1 MSRVNF
7 KSWLGSWQEWVS
19 VILLFLALVIAVRS
33 IEQVNWIKPQPSL
46 ILVLALA
53 MLTCLLL
60 VRSRW
65 RKTVVY
71 PIVIILGAAVTVWQ
85 AANLMPPSETVSK
98 VTQFISALITTSPNE
113 GTIHFAVFLILSTW
127 VIGYISTWFILRKQ
141 NAWVGALLGGAVIM
155 INLIHQKTAILF
167 RPSKFNSISI
177 ESVMKLC
184 DSDTDL
190 KFCSSVSSF
199 LIRELI
205 VIKRMMMRTITRIK

>member
-1 MSRVNF
+1 MSRVKF

-33 IEQVNWIKPQPSL
+33 IEQANWIKPQPSL

-65 RKTVVY
+65 RKAVIY
-71 PIVIILGAAVTVWQ
+71 SIVIILGAVVTVWQ

-98 VTQFISALITTSPNE
+98 VIQFISALITTRPNE

-127 VIGYISTWFILRKQ
+127 IIGYISTWFILRKQ
-141 NAWVGALLGGAVIM
+141 NAWVGASLGVAVIL
-155 INLIHQKTAILF
+155 INLSNLTSEHY
-167 RPSKFNSISI
+167 
-177 ESVMKLC
+177 
-184 DSDTDL
+184 
-190 KFCSSVSSF
+190 SF
-199 LIRELI
+199 FFL
-205 VIKRMMMRTITRIK
+205 